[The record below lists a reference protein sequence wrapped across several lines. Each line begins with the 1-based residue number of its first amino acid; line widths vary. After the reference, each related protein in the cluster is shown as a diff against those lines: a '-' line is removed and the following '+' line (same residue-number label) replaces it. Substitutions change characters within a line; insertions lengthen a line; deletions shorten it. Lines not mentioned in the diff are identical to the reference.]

1 MRASRYKESCR
12 FLAVSRTRVSMDREG
27 ATMDMRIIRLPSGGL
42 VEKLG
47 RGVRLTTP
55 CAGALSSDSRTRL
68 SWQMLTVQQA
78 EQALGFRLQVVEWTL
93 TAVGAR
99 TVAYPDTEEVFES
112 DAALGV

>member
-1 MRASRYKESCR
+1 
-12 FLAVSRTRVSMDREG
+12 
-27 ATMDMRIIRLPSGGL
+27 MDMRIIRLPSGGL

-55 CAGALSSDSRTRL
+55 CAGALASDSRTRL

-78 EQALGFRLQVVEWTL
+78 EEALGVRLEVVEWTL

-99 TVAYPDTEEVFES
+99 TVAYPVAEEAIGL
-112 DAALGV
+112 DALAGV

>member
-1 MRASRYKESCR
+1 
-12 FLAVSRTRVSMDREG
+12 
-27 ATMDMRIIRLPSGGL
+27 MDMKIIRLPSGGL

-55 CAGALSSDSRTRL
+55 CAGALASDSRTRL

-78 EQALGFRLQVVEWTL
+78 EQALGFRLQIVEWTL

-99 TVAYPDTEEVFES
+99 TVAYPDTEEVFEGDA
-112 DAALGV
+112 DAALGA